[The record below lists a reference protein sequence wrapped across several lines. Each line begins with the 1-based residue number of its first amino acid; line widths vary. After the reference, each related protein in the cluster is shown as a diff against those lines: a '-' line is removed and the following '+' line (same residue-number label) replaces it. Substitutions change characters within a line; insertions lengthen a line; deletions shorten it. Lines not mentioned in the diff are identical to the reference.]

1 MTKGKSIKNKWVA
14 LLLAIFLGAFGIHRF
29 YVGKVGTGIMYL
41 VTLGFFGVGVLFD
54 IVIILLGSFTD
65 KGGNFLQS

>member
-54 IVIILLGSFTD
+54 IVMILLGSFTD